1 MVTSPDVQAMLD
13 RSRPHLVENLAEAV
27 AFLANERSSRWTGNV
42 LEVDGGV
49 TDACTR

>member
-1 MVTSPDVQAMLD
+1 MVTSPDVQARLD
-13 RSRPHLVENLAEAV
+13 RPHLVENLAEAV